1 MTLHRLS
8 DLRVRN
14 AKTPGMLPDGGGL
27 YLQVQRNKAGKI
39 TKSWIF
45 RFSTGRTA
53 ISAKGMPYQEERQMG
68 LGSLDTISLAKAR
81 EHARRCREM
90 RLKGEDPIESRNAAL
105 RAKEVN
111 AKTFDECASAY
122 IAAHEAEWRN
132 AEHTRQWSTTLK
144 TFVSPVFGNVPVS
157 KIDTPL
163 VMKALES
170 IWKDKT
176 ETASRLRGRIE
187 LVLSWAKVAGYR
199 TGNNPAKWRGHLDQ
213 LLSAPAKRG
222 VKHHEAL
229 PYSEINDFVRSL
241 PDSVVGLALKFTI
254 LTAVRSGESIGARW
268 NEINLADKVWTVP
281 AVRTKTNREHRV
293 PLSEPAL
300 AVLKRMAEFRQN
312 EFVFPGTRGAALH
325 AKAMYRLVEDKSF
338 IVHGFRSTFRT
349 WAAERTSFAPDVVE
363 AALAHVVG
371 DEVERA
377 YLRSDLFQK
386 RRRLMDSWAEFCMKP
401 LGGKVRSIRSA

>member
-1 MTLHRLS
+1 
-8 DLRVRN
+8 
-14 AKTPGMLPDGGGL
+14 MLPDGGGL
-27 YLQVQRNKAGKI
+27 YLQIQRKKAGKI
-39 TKSWIF
+39 SKSWIF

-68 LGSLDTISLAKAR
+68 LGSLDTISLARAR
-81 EHARRCREM
+81 ELARECREV
-90 RLKGEDPIESRNAAL
+90 RLRGEDPIEARKAAR
-105 RAKEVN
+105 RAKAAK

-132 AEHTRQWSTTLK
+132 PEHARQWATTLK
-144 TFVSPVFGNVPVS
+144 TFVSPVFGKVPVS
-157 KIDTPL
+157 SIDTPL
-163 VMKALES
+163 VMKALEP

-176 ETASRLRGRIE
+176 ETASRLRSRIE
-187 LVLSWAKVAGYR
+187 LVLSWATVAGYR
-199 TGNNPAKWRGHLDQ
+199 SGDNPARWRGHLDQ

-229 PYSEINDFVRSL
+229 PYSDINDFIRTL
-241 PDSVVGLALKFTI
+241 PESVVGLALKFTI
-254 LTAVRSGESIGARW
+254 LTATRSGESIGAKW
-268 NEINLADKVWTVP
+268 NEINLADKVWAVP
-281 AVRTKTNREHRV
+281 AARTKTNREHRV
-293 PLSEPAL
+293 PLSEPAI

-312 EFVFPGTRGAALH
+312 DFVFPGTRGAALYP
-325 AKAMYRLVEDKSF
+325 KAMYRLVEDRPF
-338 IVHGFRSTFRT
+338 TVHGFRSTFRT
-349 WAAERTSFAPDVVE
+349 WAAERTSFAPAVVE

-401 LGGKVRSIRSA
+401 PAGKVTSIRSA